1 MRLATQIFILTGLS
15 QHTFSSKLVSQHL
28 AIIMKLRP
36 LNYKEEETM
45 KEVAEILGRL
55 IAVLVIKG
63 ILTQTD
69 KAFVLGNITEAEW
82 IEKEDET

>member
-1 MRLATQIFILTGLS
+1 
-15 QHTFSSKLVSQHL
+15 
-28 AIIMKLRP
+28 
-36 LNYKEEETM
+36 M

-63 ILTQTD
+63 ILTDTE

-82 IEKEDET
+82 IEKEEITDRPGCWIHKGDGDICSACLEMVEGFPTRYCPNCGAKMKEETT

>member
-1 MRLATQIFILTGLS
+1 
-15 QHTFSSKLVSQHL
+15 
-28 AIIMKLRP
+28 
-36 LNYKEEETM
+36 M
-45 KEVAEILGRL
+45 KEIAEILGKL

-82 IEKEDET
+82 IEKEDEA